1 MKKFG
6 VILLLVIMSFNVF
19 AAKTIV
25 VGSKM
30 FTEGYVIANMISL
43 LLKDAGF
50 KVEEQ
55 FGLTSFPLRAAI
67 ENGQVDIY
75 SEYTGTAWAA
85 YFKQKKNIYDPYE
98 LFNEVAK
105 LDYEK
110 NKIVWINMI
119 PFNDTY
125 AMAVRNEF
133 AEKNNIRTLS
143 DLAKFVNNGNKV
155 IFGVNPEFYERADG
169 FFAMAN
175 AYNMN
180 VPKKYVK
187 TMEAGLTYEAVSA
200 GKIDVAM
207 VYSTDAKLLKYN
219 LTVLKDDKSF
229 FPLYN
234 PAVLVRE
241 EVLNKYPEIK
251 EILKPLTL
259 YLNENI
265 IIRLNYLVDVKG
277 MEPEIVAKNYLK
289 GLGLIK

>member
-6 VILLLVIMSFNVF
+6 IVMLIVIMSFNVF
-19 AAKTIV
+19 AAKTVV

-30 FTEGYVIANMISL
+30 FTEGYIIANMISY

-85 YFKQKKNIYDPYE
+85 YFKQKKNIYNPYE
-98 LFNEVAK
+98 LFNEVSK

-125 AMAVRNEF
+125 AMAVKSEF
-133 AEKNNIRTLS
+133 AEKNNLRTLS
-143 DLAKFVNNGNKV
+143 DLAKFVNEGNKV

-169 FFAMAN
+169 FFAMAR

-180 VPKKYVK
+180 VPKK
-187 TMEAGLTYEAVSA
+187 M
-200 GKIDVAM
+200 
-207 VYSTDAKLLKYN
+207 
-219 LTVLKDDKSF
+219 
-229 FPLYN
+229 
-234 PAVLVRE
+234 
-241 EVLNKYPEIK
+241 
-251 EILKPLTL
+251 
-259 YLNENI
+259 
-265 IIRLNYLVDVKG
+265 
-277 MEPEIVAKNYLK
+277 
-289 GLGLIK
+289 

>member
-1 MKKFG
+1 MKKLG
-6 VILLLVIMSFNVF
+6 VFLLLIVLSFNIF
-19 AAKTIV
+19 AAKTVV

-30 FTEGYVIANMISL
+30 FTEGYVIANMISQ
-43 LLKDAGF
+43 LLKNAGF
-50 KVEEQ
+50 KVEEK

-85 YFKQKKNIYDPYE
+85 YFKQTKNIYDPYE

-125 AMAVRNEF
+125 AMAVKNEF
-133 AEKNNIRTLS
+133 AEKSNLRTLS
-143 DLAKFVNNGNKV
+143 DLAKFVNDGNKV

-169 FFAMAN
+169 FFAMAK
-175 AYNMN
+175 AYGMN
-180 VPKKYVK
+180 IPKNYVK
-187 TMEAGLTYEAVSA
+187 TMEAGLTYEAVSS

-219 LTVLKDDKSF
+219 LTVLNDDKSF

-265 IIRLNYLVDVKG
+265 IIRLNYLVDVMG